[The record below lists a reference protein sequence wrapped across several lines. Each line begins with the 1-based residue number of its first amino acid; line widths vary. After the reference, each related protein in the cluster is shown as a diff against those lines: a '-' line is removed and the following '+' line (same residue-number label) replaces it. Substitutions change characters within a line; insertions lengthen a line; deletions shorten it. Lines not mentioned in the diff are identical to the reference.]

1 MREIVKYFR
10 KNMFNRYS
18 IKDTDIVDVFLSTFA
33 QGRKGT
39 LYRMTYSDAKKFIA
53 HPKTKGQNFGG
64 EWMYLIDNVDY
75 SEPLMKDDGRFDEIL
90 AELKVTLHK

>member
-1 MREIVKYFR
+1 MREIAKYFR
-10 KNMFNRYS
+10 ESVFNRCS
-18 IKDTDIVDVFLSTFA
+18 IKDTDVVDVFLCTFA

-39 LYRMTYSDAKKFIA
+39 LYRMTYNDAKKFIA

-64 EWMYLIDNVDY
+64 EWMYLIDSVDY

-90 AELKVTLHK
+90 ADLKITLHK

>member
-1 MREIVKYFR
+1 MREIIKYFR
-10 KNMFNRYS
+10 KEMFGEPS
-18 IKDTDIVDVFLSTFA
+18 IKNTDIVDIFLCTFA

-39 LYRMTYSDAKKFIA
+39 LYRMTYYDAKKFIA

-75 SEPLMKDDGRFDEIL
+75 NEPLMKDDGRFDEIL
-90 AELKVTLHK
+90 ADLKIKLK

>member
-1 MREIVKYFR
+1 
-10 KNMFNRYS
+10 MFGKPN
-18 IKDTDIVDVFLSTFA
+18 IKDTDIVDIFLCTFA

-53 HPKTKGQNFGG
+53 HPKTRGRNFKG

-75 SEPLMKDDGRFDEIL
+75 SEPLMEDDGRFDEIL
-90 AELKVTLHK
+90 ADLKIILK